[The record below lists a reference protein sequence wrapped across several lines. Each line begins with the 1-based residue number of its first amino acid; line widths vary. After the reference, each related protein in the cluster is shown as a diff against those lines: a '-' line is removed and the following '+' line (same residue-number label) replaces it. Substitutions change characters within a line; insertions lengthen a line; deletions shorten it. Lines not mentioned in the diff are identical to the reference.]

1 MPKSR
6 IDAEQIPATV
16 MDEFCRLILET
27 MQAERTE
34 QKNGGKQN
42 EKSNVS

>member
-1 MPKSR
+1 MPNPR
-6 IDAEQIPATV
+6 IDAEQIPAIV

-34 QKNGGKQN
+34 KNGGKQN
-42 EKSNVS
+42 EKSNVA